1 MIVEV
6 IYETG
11 GTINGA
17 EGERAK
23 DALLEKRSWYSS
35 ATRCARSLLKL

>member
-1 MIVEV
+1 MKSKV

-23 DALLEKRSWYSS
+23 DALLEKS
-35 ATRCARSLLKL
+35 KD